1 MSKILLG
8 VIGAMTVSGYAYYYL
23 SVAPLKVQN
32 QKLIEEN
39 TAFQVAMQEQAE
51 TLRRIEENLEKTKES
66 LNKLTKQN
74 QQYEQEQA
82 EYLDIFRRHNLA
94 QLASAKPGLVE
105 KRVNK
110 GTQEVFDAIEADS
123 QRISNLSN

>member
-32 QKLIEEN
+32 QELIEEN

-51 TLRRIEENLEKTKES
+51 TIRRIEENIEKTKES

>member
-1 MSKILLG
+1 MSKLLLG
-8 VIGAMTVSGYAYYYL
+8 VIGAMAASGYAYYLL

-32 QKLIEEN
+32 QELFEEN
-39 TAFQVAMQEQAE
+39 TALELSLQTQAE
-51 TLRRIEENLEKTKES
+51 TIRRIEENIEKTKES

-94 QLASAKPGLVE
+94 QLASAKPGLITIKAN
-105 KRVNK
+105 KR
-110 GTQEVFDAIEADS
+110 TQEVFDAIEADT
-123 QRISNLSN
+123 QRISNPSN